1 MKMDFLLQKT
11 CSFCQPYQL
20 KLLVKYLSDKNQNLS
35 AKLISSIINN
45 PKKDIQFYC
54 KFVYGN
60 NDKDFQKK
68 FNQLNHHSLQYF
80 SFISQYFPS
89 FLNSGLDS
97 IDSLLFKED
106 YDEAINQINILHD
119 VALKFEDFNTL
130 INLCDRAEQYSYVSK
145 SLSKKLNSSKKEE
158 YIEAYYLLES
168 LLNKQTELTKDS
180 ASKKRVLTKHDLSF
194 FKTHFNSNFISIQI
208 IAKQSFLN
216 IKSVFNEPS
225 FYDKKVLTLI
235 KETKKLIDKHP
246 YLLIARHREKLMSLD
261 YMLVKH
267 TRLTL
272 SEKELNKNCTAIINR
287 WQKFYHTNNQWDSGL
302 MLALSIKGSYY
313 ITDYFAKPLSDKLT
327 NEIKEILSLL
337 NDLENTV
344 DWEKTNYL
352 KLINFFNV
360 KAMFLVLLN
369 KEKESIKIIERIFHS
384 YQQKPFK
391 TMYDGLFV
399 VLMMAYF
406 QAKEYDNVIESFNRY
421 KKLTKSYVSV
431 VENDLVIKGIYYASQ
446 LSINPKNQYQKKLND
461 VLNTLKKN
469 KQMTSNLALIKRI
482 RDTI

>member
-1 MKMDFLLQKT
+1 MDFLLQKI
-11 CSFCQPYQL
+11 CSFCSSNQL
-20 KLLVKYLSDKNQNLS
+20 VMFERYLSDKKQNLS
-35 AKLISSIINN
+35 AKLIESLRKA
-45 PKKDIQFYC
+45 PDKDIQYYC
-54 KFVYGN
+54 KVVYGN
-60 NDKDFQKK
+60 SNKDNQKK
-68 FNQLNHHSLQYF
+68 FNQLNHHTLQYF

-89 FLNSGLDS
+89 FLINGLNE
-97 IDSLLFKED
+97 IDTLLFKED
-106 YDEAINQINILHD
+106 YDEIIIKINALYD
-119 VALKFEDFNTL
+119 VALKLEDFNTL
-130 INLCDRAEQYSYVSK
+130 ISLCDRVEQYAYIAK
-145 SLSKKLNSSKKEE
+145 NLSKKLNTSKKQDFIEASYVLENLLNQQTKLAKDSSSKK
-158 YIEAYYLLES
+158 S
-168 LLNKQTELTKDS
+168 ELTKNDYN
-180 ASKKRVLTKHDLSF
+180 L
-194 FKTHFNSNFISIQI
+194 FKTHFNSNYTSIKI

-225 FYDKKVLTLI
+225 FYDKEILLLI
-235 KETKKLIDKHP
+235 KETKTLIDKHP

-272 SEKELNKNCTAIINR
+272 SEKELKKNCNAIINR

-313 ITDYFAKPLSDKLT
+313 ITDYFAKPLSDKL
-327 NEIKEILSLL
+327 EKELKEILHLL

-369 KEKESIKIIERIFHS
+369 GERESIKIIERIFHN

-399 VLMMAYF
+399 VLMMAYY
-406 QAKEYDNVIESFNRY
+406 QAKDYDGVIESFSRY
-421 KKLTKSYVSV
+421 KKLSKSYVSV
-431 VENDLVIKGIYYASQ
+431 VENDLVIKAIYYCAQ
-446 LSINPKNQYQKKLND
+446 LHIKNKKQYTDKLNLVIKKLSKMD
-461 VLNTLKKN
+461 HMK
-469 KQMTSNLALIKRI
+469 SNLSLIKRI
-482 RDTI
+482 KQSIK